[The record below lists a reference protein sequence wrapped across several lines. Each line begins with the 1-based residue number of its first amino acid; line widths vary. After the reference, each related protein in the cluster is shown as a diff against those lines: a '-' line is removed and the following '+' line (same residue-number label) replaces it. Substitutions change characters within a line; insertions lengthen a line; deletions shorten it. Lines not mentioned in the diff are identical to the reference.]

1 MIFEVEEQED
11 PAIVYSETPPRYP
24 RRQIQR
30 KNYKELEMPDE
41 DHFLCKF
48 HQQFCHKP
56 GQSMLVYKRN
66 KGLENTVLYL

>member
-11 PAIVYSETPPRYP
+11 PAIANNETPPRYP

-48 HQQFCHKP
+48 HQQFCPKP
-56 GQSMLVYKRN
+56 GLSV
-66 KGLENTVLYL
+66 VL